1 MMMMPLA
8 LCGPLLAARPMPELC
23 THVAIERR
31 STCKRVAYERRE
43 PPMRHDAADLFCGQL
58 LAIGLTPG
66 LQTCFGV
73 ATANGCALVVYLS
86 QRRSHL
92 HAQMI

>member
-1 MMMMPLA
+1 MPLA
-8 LCGPLLAARPMPELC
+8 LCGPLLAARPMLELC

-31 STCKRVAYERRE
+31 STCKRVSYERRE
-43 PPMRHDAADLFCGQL
+43 LPMRHDAADLFCGQL

-73 ATANGCALVVYLS
+73 ATANEGALVVYLS

-92 HAQMI
+92 HAQIIRTF

>member
-1 MMMMPLA
+1 
-8 LCGPLLAARPMPELC
+8 MPELC

-31 STCKRVAYERRE
+31 STCMRISYERRGL
-43 PPMRHDAADLFCGQL
+43 PMRHEAADLFCGHL

-66 LQTCFGV
+66 LQTCFGA
-73 ATANGCALVVYLS
+73 ATANEGPLIVHLS
-86 QRRSHL
+86 QRL